1 MLPLNKTSYNDQ
13 LLGVDIF
20 KYIMALAVVAI
31 HVSIGSCCGI
41 PFPSLIIWFN
51 NLAVPFF
58 FITSGYLLARKTSEY
73 DNSDTKAEMIR
84 KRAIKIFRLFGLWLL
99 IYMPLSF
106 TSLALKDV
114 PVYKIIKD
122 TLIAILCRGE
132 MACAYPLWYL
142 YSLALTTLAISF
154 IIKHPKYRSAY
165 LIIVI
170 LASIGYEATLVTN
183 LHALPRWLFLAINA
197 LPLRA
202 LGGGIYII
210 AGMYIYKARQII
222 PTSWIYPLI
231 LIFISLGLSFAN
243 IPLNKLIGGIALF
256 HIANLIKITNKS
268 EFCLNLRNQSMWIYY
283 LHMYIIYFVVSIAHY
298 KKWSL
303 ELWPTYIT
311 VATATMI
318 IAAGVAYLQ
327 KRPKFT
333 YLQILTK

>member
-1 MLPLNKTSYNDQ
+1 
-13 LLGVDIF
+13 
-20 KYIMALAVVAI
+20 
-31 HVSIGSCCGI
+31 
-41 PFPSLIIWFN
+41 
-51 NLAVPFF
+51 
-58 FITSGYLLARKTSEY
+58 
-73 DNSDTKAEMIR
+73 
-84 KRAIKIFRLFGLWLL
+84 
-99 IYMPLSF
+99 
-106 TSLALKDV
+106 
-114 PVYKIIKD
+114 
-122 TLIAILCRGE
+122 
-132 MACAYPLWYL
+132 
-142 YSLALTTLAISF
+142 
-154 IIKHPKYRSAY
+154 
-165 LIIVI
+165 
-170 LASIGYEATLVTN
+170 
-183 LHALPRWLFLAINA
+183 
-197 LPLRA
+197 
-202 LGGGIYII
+202 
-210 AGMYIYKARQII
+210 MYIYKARQII

>member
-202 LGGGIYII
+202 LGGG
-210 AGMYIYKARQII
+210 
-222 PTSWIYPLI
+222 
-231 LIFISLGLSFAN
+231 
-243 IPLNKLIGGIALF
+243 
-256 HIANLIKITNKS
+256 
-268 EFCLNLRNQSMWIYY
+268 Y
-283 LHMYIIYFVVSIAHY
+283 LHHRRYV
-298 KKWSL
+298 
-303 ELWPTYIT
+303 
-311 VATATMI
+311 
-318 IAAGVAYLQ
+318 YL
-327 KRPKFT
+327 
-333 YLQILTK
+333 